1 MDARTR
7 YELIRPILIGERTV
21 EQVEKESGLSG
32 RTLRRYLSRLRES
45 GGKVE
50 SLADKPYGSHSH
62 PNWFT
67 KEHKDLVVNHK
78 LAHSRQSSR
87 QIAKALTDSGQL
99 TIS

>member
-50 SLADKPYGSHSH
+50 NLADKPYL
-62 PNWFT
+62 W
-67 KEHKDLVVNHK
+67 
-78 LAHSRQSSR
+78 
-87 QIAKALTDSGQL
+87 
-99 TIS
+99 